1 MSDKRKKRKF
11 NAKRERLRLKRLA
24 EDGRSKNR
32 PEIPAGAVP
41 ADLSQ
46 QVPNNSWSPP
56 PAFYVDVL
64 FECVDCGSEE
74 TWTGE
79 QQKWY
84 YEVAKGSL
92 YATAVRCDV
101 CRRKRSE
108 QKGRGD
114 PRPIKHVGSL
124 MKRIRVA
131 IEPSLEEAEFEFDG
145 GNEPK
150 VWGSAWLDYSRPG
163 LILRCLFEPCEGRLI
178 AETLDEATECRVV
191 ANVELNFS
199 RSATELLERVDEF
212 TSFICDFLQ
221 SLPAIVGS
229 PDGSDT

>member
-92 YATAVRCDV
+92 YATALRCRD
-101 CRRKRSE
+101 CRRKHAE
-108 QKGRGD
+108 QKGRGE
-114 PRPIKHVGSL
+114 PNPIKHVGSL
-124 MKRIRVA
+124 MKRIHVA
-131 IEPSLEEAEFEFDG
+131 IEPWLVEVGFEFDG
-145 GNEPK
+145 KNRST
-150 VWGSAWLDYSRPG
+150 VSRSAWLDYSRPG
-163 LILRCLFEPCEGRLI
+163 MILRCRFEPREARLI
-178 AETLDEATECRVV
+178 AETMDEETECRII
-191 ANVELNFS
+191 ANVELCYS
-199 RSATELLERVDEF
+199 LSTAALLERVDEF
-212 TSFICDFLQ
+212 ASSVREFFQ
-221 SLPAIVGS
+221 SLPAA
-229 PDGSDT
+229 P